1 VLVPVVGP
9 SGTPTSRVLI
19 STVGSVVGHSVRIA
33 LACPASSPTSCTG
46 RLVLSASGHTL
57 GAGRFRLAPGTHR
70 FVRVRLRRG
79 ASALLSDGSTTS
91 VKAEIALAR
100 TGLPALGL
108 NKTVRVQ
115 G

>member
-1 VLVPVVGP
+1 
-9 SGTPTSRVLI
+9 
-19 STVGSVVGHSVRIA
+19 
-33 LACPASSPTSCTG
+33 
-46 RLVLSASGHTL
+46 VLSASGHTL

-70 FVRVRLRRG
+70 FVRLRLRSG
-79 ASALLSDGSTTS
+79 ASALLSARSTTS